1 MAVIST
7 KMEKKI
13 PGSQRLANKRDFM
26 SDQYIQDK
34 AMRSLFSNR
43 YLDAFAKSI
52 VVFGI
57 LHIIILIILAIR
69 DGLHTLNIFAILGLH
84 LFIPGLGEGLASF
97 ILSYC
102 LALGVY
108 GFVFLFMT
116 DETK

>member
-1 MAVIST
+1 
-7 KMEKKI
+7 
-13 PGSQRLANKRDFM
+13 
-26 SDQYIQDK
+26 
-34 AMRSLFSNR
+34 MRTLFSNR

-84 LFIPGLGEGLASF
+84 LFVPNLGEGLVSF
-97 ILSYC
+97 IVSYC

-108 GFVFLFMT
+108 GFVFIYMT